1 MKTSVKRLL
10 HSAGS
15 ILAFTGIIF
24 VAYRLNNY
32 NTQVDFSGFDAF
44 TWSIMI
50 GFIWIYGL
58 ANIILALAWRY
69 LLIHFGEKISRLWA
83 LKTYGLT
90 QLAKYVPGNIMHLAS
105 RQAIGLAAG
114 VSGWPLAK
122 ASVWELGLISIAAA
136 FFSILVLPQFISIVP
151 ISVAFISF
159 VTLLLIMAVG
169 LKLYVNQTIA
179 QTFGLYII
187 FLIISGII
195 FVGLLDLIRG
205 KFITPLESIIFG
217 AAFIIAWLTGLVT
230 PGAPAGI
237 GVREFMLVMLL
248 NGLIPESDLLLAVLL
263 SRIVTVGGDV
273 LFFLFASF
281 FLSKVSGCR

>member
-1 MKTSVKRLL
+1 MKISVKHLL

-24 VAYRLNNY
+24 VAFRLNDY
-32 NTQVDFSGFDAF
+32 NTQIDFSGFNTF
-44 TWSIMI
+44 TWSVMI
-50 GFIWIYGL
+50 GFVWIDGL

-69 LLIHFGEKISRLWA
+69 LLIHFGEKTSRLWA
-83 LKTYGLT
+83 IKIYGLT

-105 RQAIGLAAG
+105 RQAIGLAAS

-136 FFSILVLPQFISIVP
+136 FFSILLLPLFISILSIP
-151 ISVAFISF
+151 VAIISF
-159 VTLLLIMAVG
+159 ITLLLIMAVG
-169 LKLYVNQTIA
+169 LKLYINRAIA
-179 QTFGLYII
+179 RTFGLYII

-195 FVGLLDLIRG
+195 FVGLLNLIRG
-205 KFITPLESIIFG
+205 EFITPLKSLILS
-217 AAFIIAWLTGLVT
+217 AAFVIAWLTGLLT

-248 NGLIPESDLLLAVLL
+248 NGHIPESDLLLAVLF

-273 LFFLFASF
+273 LFFLFAS
-281 FLSKVSGCR
+281 LILTKVTDSR

>member
-114 VSGWPLAK
+114 VSGWPLAN

-136 FFSILVLPQFISIVP
+136 FFSILALPQFISIVP

-205 KFITPLESIIFG
+205 EFITPLESIIFG